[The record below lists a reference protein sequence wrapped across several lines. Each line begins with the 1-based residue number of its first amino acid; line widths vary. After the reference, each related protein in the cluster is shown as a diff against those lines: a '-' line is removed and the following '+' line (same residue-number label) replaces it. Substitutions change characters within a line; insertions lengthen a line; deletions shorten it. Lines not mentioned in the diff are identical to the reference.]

1 MKHRI
6 KCGWTKWREASGI
19 LWDKRIPIRLKGKF
33 YKAVVRPAMMY
44 GTECWAVD
52 RKIEQRMSVAEMRM
66 LRWMSGVTREDKI
79 RNEYIRGS
87 IGVASIVDK
96 MRENRLRWLGHVLRR
111 EETEAVRLVREM
123 HVVGKRGRGRL
134 KKRWGDVM
142 ASDMRKVGVS
152 EEDAGDRVK

>member
-1 MKHRI
+1 M
-6 KCGWTKWREASGI
+6 
-19 LWDKRIPIRLKGKF
+19 L
-33 YKAVVRPAMMY
+33 YV
-44 GTECWAVD
+44 VD
-52 RKIEQRMSVAEMRM
+52 RKIEQRMSVAEIKM

-123 HVVGKRGRGRL
+123 HVVGKRGRGRP
-134 KKRWGDVM
+134 KKRCG
-142 ASDMRKVGVS
+142 R
-152 EEDAGDRVK
+152 